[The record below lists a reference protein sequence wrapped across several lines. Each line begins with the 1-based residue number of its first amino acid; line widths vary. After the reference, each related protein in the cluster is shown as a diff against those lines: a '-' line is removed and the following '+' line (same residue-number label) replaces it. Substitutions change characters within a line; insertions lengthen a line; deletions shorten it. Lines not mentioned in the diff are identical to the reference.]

1 MKFNIHRLL
10 LQVLLEKS
18 RTGRTMPTSTREDQE
33 ETSSSRFAPVLMMA
47 VKTTTVEMMT
57 TWTSTMTKL
66 EIHVLD
72 SLDRSL
78 SQTTTTKSTRT
89 SQMPSTI
96 LSMSMDTEPLTQ
108 DRTSTS
114 TKIRRFAISL
124 LLLESFLTL
133 TPTPR
138 DSSEVV
144 KLTAQPRMLPETPS
158 ITLMISCALTCA
170 PTKRSAPLDRLDLL
184 QLFTLGRPQL
194 ERESPE

>member
-47 VKTTTVEMMT
+47 VKTTTVEKMT
-57 TWTSTMTKL
+57 SWTSTKMS
-66 EIHVLD
+66 HVLD
-72 SLDRSL
+72 SLVRSL
-78 SQTTTTKSTRT
+78 SQTTTTMSTRT
-89 SQMPSTI
+89 SQTPSTI

-114 TKIRRFAISL
+114 TKIRRFATSL

-133 TPTPR
+133 TPTPK

>member
-1 MKFNIHRLL
+1 MKFNIHRLLL

-57 TWTSTMTKL
+57 TWTLTKMS
-66 EIHVLD
+66 HVLD
-72 SLDRSL
+72 SLVRSL
-78 SQTTTTKSTRT
+78 SQTTTMTSTRT
-89 SQMPSTI
+89 SQTPSTI
-96 LSMSMDTEPLTQ
+96 LSMSTDTEPLTQ

-114 TKIRRFAISL
+114 TKVRRFATSL

-170 PTKRSAPLDRLDLL
+170 PTKRSAPLDRLDLP
-184 QLFTLGRPQL
+184 QFFTLGRPQL
-194 ERESPE
+194 DRDAPE

>member
-57 TWTSTMTKL
+57 SWTSTKMS
-66 EIHVLD
+66 HVLD
-72 SLDRSL
+72 SLVRSL

-89 SQMPSTI
+89 SQTPSTI

-114 TKIRRFAISL
+114 TKIRKFAISP

>member
-1 MKFNIHRLL
+1 MKFNIHRLLL

-57 TWTSTMTKL
+57 TWTSTKMS
-66 EIHVLD
+66 HVLD
-72 SLDRSL
+72 SLVRSL
-78 SQTTTTKSTRT
+78 SQTTTITSTWT
-89 SQMPSTI
+89 SQTPSTI
-96 LSMSMDTEPLTQ
+96 LSMSTDTEPLTQ

-114 TKIRRFAISL
+114 TKVRRFATSL

-133 TPTPR
+133 TLTPR

-184 QLFTLGRPQL
+184 QFFTLGRPQQD
-194 ERESPE
+194 RDAPE

>member
-57 TWTSTMTKL
+57 SWTSTKMS
-66 EIHVLD
+66 HVLD
-72 SLDRSL
+72 SLVRSL
-78 SQTTTTKSTRT
+78 SQTTTTISTRT
-89 SQMPSTI
+89 SQTPSTI

-138 DSSEVV
+138 DSSEVE

-170 PTKRSAPLDRLDLL
+170 PTKRSAPLDRLDLP
-184 QLFTLGRPQL
+184 QFFTLGRPQL
-194 ERESPE
+194 ERDAPE

>member
-57 TWTSTMTKL
+57 SWTSTKMS
-66 EIHVLD
+66 HVLD
-72 SLDRSL
+72 SLVRSL
-78 SQTTTTKSTRT
+78 SQTTTTISTRT
-89 SQMPSTI
+89 SQTPSTI

-170 PTKRSAPLDRLDLL
+170 PTKRSAPLDRLDLP
-184 QLFTLGRPQL
+184 QFFTLGRPQL
-194 ERESPE
+194 ERDAPE

>member
-57 TWTSTMTKL
+57 SWTSTKMS
-66 EIHVLD
+66 HVLD
-72 SLDRSL
+72 SLVRSL
-78 SQTTTTKSTRT
+78 SQTTTTISTRT
-89 SQMPSTI
+89 SQTPSTI

-114 TKIRRFAISL
+114 TKIRRFATSL

>member
-1 MKFNIHRLL
+1 MKFNIHRLLL

-57 TWTSTMTKL
+57 TWTSTKMS
-66 EIHVLD
+66 HVLD
-72 SLDRSL
+72 SLVRSL
-78 SQTTTTKSTRT
+78 SQTTTMTSTRT
-89 SQMPSTI
+89 SQTPSTI
-96 LSMSMDTEPLTQ
+96 LSMSTDTEPLTQ

-114 TKIRRFAISL
+114 TKVRRFATSL

-184 QLFTLGRPQL
+184 QFFTLGRPQL
-194 ERESPE
+194 DRDAPE

>member
-57 TWTSTMTKL
+57 SWTSTKMS
-66 EIHVLD
+66 HVLD
-72 SLDRSL
+72 SLVRSL
-78 SQTTTTKSTRT
+78 SQTTTTMSTRT
-89 SQMPSTI
+89 SQTPSTI

-114 TKIRRFAISL
+114 TKIRRFATSL

-170 PTKRSAPLDRLDLL
+170 PTKRSAPLDRLDLP
-184 QLFTLGRPQL
+184 QFFTLGRPQL
-194 ERESPE
+194 ERDAPE

>member
-1 MKFNIHRLL
+1 MKFNIHRLLL

-57 TWTSTMTKL
+57 TWTSTKMS
-66 EIHVLD
+66 HVLD
-72 SLDRSL
+72 SLVRSL
-78 SQTTTTKSTRT
+78 SQTTTMTSTRT
-89 SQMPSTI
+89 SQTPSTI
-96 LSMSMDTEPLTQ
+96 LSMSTDTEPLTQ

-114 TKIRRFAISL
+114 TKVRRFATSL

-133 TPTPR
+133 TLTPR

-184 QLFTLGRPQL
+184 QFFTLGRPQL
-194 ERESPE
+194 DRDAPE

>member
-1 MKFNIHRLL
+1 MKFNIHRLLL

-57 TWTSTMTKL
+57 TWTSTKMS
-66 EIHVLD
+66 HVLD
-72 SLDRSL
+72 SLVRSL
-78 SQTTTTKSTRT
+78 SQTTTMMSTRT
-89 SQMPSTI
+89 SQTPSTI
-96 LSMSMDTEPLTQ
+96 LSMSTDTEPLTQ

-114 TKIRRFAISL
+114 TKVRRFATSL

-184 QLFTLGRPQL
+184 QFFTLGRPQL
-194 ERESPE
+194 DRDAPE

>member
-10 LQVLLEKS
+10 LLQVLMEKS

-57 TWTSTMTKL
+57 TWTSTKMS
-66 EIHVLD
+66 HVLD
-72 SLDRSL
+72 SLVRSL
-78 SQTTTTKSTRT
+78 SQTTTTISTWT
-89 SQMPSTI
+89 SQTPSTI

-114 TKIRRFAISL
+114 TKVRRFATSL

-184 QLFTLGRPQL
+184 QFFTLGRPQL
-194 ERESPE
+194 DRDAPE